1 MKMLGTINST
11 ELIVMIDPGATNN
24 FISIQAIKK
33 LSLNCEESEKFGV
46 MVGNGEE
53 ILGQGVCRQ
62 VKSRLQEL
70 SIV

>member
-1 MKMLGTINST
+1 MLVTINSIV
-11 ELIVMIDPGATNN
+11 LIVMIDPGATNN
-24 FISIQAIKK
+24 FISTQAVKK
-33 LSLNCEESEKFGV
+33 LGFNCEESEKFGV